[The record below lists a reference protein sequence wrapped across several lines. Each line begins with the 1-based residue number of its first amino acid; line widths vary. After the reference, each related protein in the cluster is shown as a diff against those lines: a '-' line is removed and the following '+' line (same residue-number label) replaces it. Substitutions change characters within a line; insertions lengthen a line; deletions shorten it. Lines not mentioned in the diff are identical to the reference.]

1 MWGTLHLTTFTAIWD
16 SVTHNKQ
23 LSNTRTIEIS
33 EDLRVWRFLCLTTFI
48 HWTSSNSHLVYPNPG
63 LAWRDTFCILSKK
76 GQLMIREADRQMF
89 LLSPDQ
95 QCLTTEGNTTHCCQ
109 QWKTLTQFITTW
121 CYASTLYAV
130 IMCPSVHPSVCLSV
144 TCRYCNKTA
153 KHKITLTT
161 HTMRSSFLM
170 PNNVA
175 TLNCYDIMVLWLT
188 LL

>member
-1 MWGTLHLTTFTAIWD
+1 MASLD

-23 LSNTRTIEIS
+23 LSKTRTIEIW
-33 EDLRVWRFLCLTTFI
+33 EELRVWRFSTFI
-48 HWTSSNSHLVYPNPG
+48 HWTSSNRRFVYPNLG
-63 LAWRDTFCILSKK
+63 LARRDTFCIFSQK
-76 GQLMIREADRQMF
+76 GQLVISEADHQMF

-95 QCLTTEGNTTHCCQ
+95 QCLTTKGNTTHCCQ
-109 QWKTLTQFITTW
+109 QWKTLADYITTRR
-121 CYASTLYAV
+121 YASTLYAV
-130 IMCPSVHPSVCLSV
+130 IMCPSVHPSVNPSVCLSV
-144 TCRYCNKTA
+144 TCWYCNKTA

-175 TLNCYDIMVLWLT
+175 TLNCYDIMVLWFT